1 MSDMKKILFA
11 VIAMSLVS
19 AGAYAQKYGY
29 VYSEKIF
36 KAIPEY
42 EQALKS
48 VENYAKQG
56 QEHVKS
62 LYEEAQKTY
71 DGLRSIQSRMTQAQF
86 EALAKASVEKERE
99 ATKYNEEFFGKEGKL
114 AKYQQSLMKPV
125 EERVVKAVEAEASA
139 GGYDMIFDMSV
150 VKLTVYQSPAL
161 DLTDK
166 VIARLGEN

>member
-1 MSDMKKILFA
+1 MKKILFA
-11 VIAMSLVS
+11 LMITSLLSVS
-19 AGAYAQKYGY
+19 GYAQKYGY

-48 VENYAKQG
+48 VESYAKQG

-71 DGLRSIQSRMTQAQF
+71 DGLRSVQSRLTQDQF

-99 ATKYNEEFFGKEGKL
+99 ATKYNEEFFGKDGKL
-114 AKYQQSLMKPV
+114 AKYQQSLMKPI
-125 EERVVKAVEAEASA
+125 EDRVVAAVEAEASES
-139 GGYDMIFDMSV
+139 GYDMIFDLSV
-150 VKLTVYQSPAL
+150 VKFTVYQSPTL
-161 DLTDK
+161 DLTEK
-166 VIARLGEN
+166 VIARLGIE